1 MAFPVPDRLARHSA
15 DRAGWLAALPDTV
28 AALAAR
34 WSLTLGPPFEPGGEC
49 AWVAPAGADLV
60 LKVGRVHDEAR
71 DEAAGLRA
79 WDGRGAVRVL
89 ADHRD
94 GETSALLLE
103 RAHPGTP
110 LTRLPGPER
119 DVVLTGLLRRLWID
133 PPAGHPF
140 RPLSGCATPGRRR
153 PASRTSTPASSAT
166 GWRCSGRCR
175 GTTPRRRCSPRTCTR
190 RTSSP
195 PGASR
200 GSRSTRNP
208 TSVTRRST

>member
-140 RPLSGCATPGRRR
+140 RPLSGMCDAWAASARLAHLDAGLVRDGLALFRALPRDDTAPALLATDLHAENVLAARRE
-153 PASRTSTPASSAT
+153 PWLAIDPKP
-166 GWRCSGRCR
+166 
-175 GTTPRRRCSPRTCTR
+175 PRR
-190 RTSSP
+190 
-195 PGASR
+195 
-200 GSRSTRNP
+200 
-208 TSVTRRST
+208 